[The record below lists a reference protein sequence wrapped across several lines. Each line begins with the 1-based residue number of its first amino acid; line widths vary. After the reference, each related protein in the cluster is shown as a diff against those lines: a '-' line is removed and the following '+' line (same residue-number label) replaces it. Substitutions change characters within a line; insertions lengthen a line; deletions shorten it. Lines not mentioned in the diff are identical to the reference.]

1 MLENSVSAGVDV
13 GSTWLDLGF
22 PPFGKPIRVR
32 NNEAGIATIVAALG
46 ERGVGRV
53 ALEAIGGYARKLTAA
68 LIEAEV
74 TVFMVNPRRIKAF
87 PRLKASSPRPTG
99 WTRV

>member
-1 MLENSVSAGVDV
+1 M
-13 GSTWLDLGF
+13 
-22 PPFGKPIRVR
+22 R